1 MTQFYQ
7 LTLPEIIDLYKEGE
21 ITTSCAIRLYIK
33 IKFAPGWKIVIDRE
47 EVLETFDIS
56 IHAFRRAIAKLKNK
70 LTIFVKSVKQ
80 VGQLLSKSI
89 LTQNVTVATAA
100 VNKVVTSVNNVALTA
115 QKVAPGATCDP
126 QNSSKNNSYSDSPN
140 IESNIDQISLSDKPK
155 PRQETL
161 ASLPAEERE
170 KFLDF
175 AMDRVNELPK
185 RPSLPSKWIA
195 ANFDDLYSEFKLSS
209 APETQQAT
217 NEAEFQE
224 WSDLMKAIGKITRK
238 YQHKG
243 KWVLI
248 DVCGREIEYEDY
260 RQSYTLEY
268 LRKCVGGR

>member
-7 LTLPEIIDLYKEGE
+7 ITLPEIIDLYKEGE

-33 IKFAPGWKIVIDRE
+33 VKFAPGWKIVIDRDE
-47 EVLETFDIS
+47 ILEIFDIS
-56 IHAFRRAIAKLKNK
+56 IYAFRRAIAKLKNK

-80 VGQLLSKSI
+80 VGQLLSKNT

-100 VNKVVTSVNNVALTA
+100 VKKVATSVNNVAFTA
-115 QKVAPGATCDP
+115 QKVAPSANCDP
-126 QNSSKNNSYSDSPN
+126 QTTNKNNSSSDSPD
-140 IESNIDQISLSDKPK
+140 IRSNINHISLSDKPK
-155 PRQETL
+155 QETV

-175 AMDRVNELPK
+175 AMDRVNQLPK

>member
-1 MTQFYQ
+1 MQFYQ
-7 LTLPEIIDLYKEGE
+7 ITQPEIIDLYKEGE

-33 IKFAPGWKIVIDRE
+33 VKFAPGWKIVIDRD
-47 EVLETFDIS
+47 EVLEIFDIS

-70 LTIFVKSVKQ
+70 LTIFIKSVKQ
-80 VGQLLSKSI
+80 V
-89 LTQNVTVATAA
+89 ATAS
-100 VNKVVTSVNNVALTA
+100 VKKVVTSVNNVAFTA
-115 QKVAPGATCDP
+115 KKVTPSVNYDP
-126 QNSSKNNSYSDSPN
+126 QTTNKINASEDSPN
-140 IESNIDQISLSDKPK
+140 IRSNIDHISLSEKPK
-155 PRQETL
+155 PT
-161 ASLPAEERE
+161 ASKLSTLPAEERE

-175 AMDRVNELPK
+175 AMDRVNQLPK

-209 APETQQAT
+209 APETQEAT

-260 RQSYTLEY
+260 RKSYTLEY
-268 LRKCVGGR
+268 LRKCAGGR

>member
-1 MTQFYQ
+1 MQFYQ
-7 LTLPEIIDLYKEGE
+7 LTLPEVINLYQEGK
-21 ITTSCAIRLYIK
+21 ITTFCALEFYIK
-33 IKFAPGWKIVIDRE
+33 IKFAPGWKIVIDRD
-47 EVLETFDIS
+47 EVLKIFGLT
-56 IHAFRRAIAKLKNK
+56 IHQFRRAVNKLKDK
-70 LTIFVKSVKQ
+70 LTIFVKSIKEIAKASVKKDT
-80 VGQLLSKSI
+80 LSVSNNN
-89 LTQNVTVATAA
+89 LTATKVTP
-100 VNKVVTSVNNVALTA
+100 SVNY
-115 QKVAPGATCDP
+115 DP
-126 QNSSKNNSYSDSPN
+126 QTTNKINASEDSPD
-140 IESNIDQISLSDKPK
+140 IRSNINHISLSDSGATVNAHQDKPK
-155 PRQETL
+155 PKQETVAL
-161 ASLPAEERE
+161 LPAEERE

-175 AMDRVNELPK
+175 AMDRVNQLPK

-209 APETQQAT
+209 APETQKAT

-268 LRKCVGGR
+268 LRKLVGGK